1 MQSDGGQLPP
11 VMRLRA
17 VTSPPQT
24 ITTTTPGRVKEYIMT
39 NLDRINLSFTA
50 ALISDA
56 AEFIGSALEYF
67 PELLNARL
75 SEYDE
80 LVNCSAW
87 LRG

>member
-1 MQSDGGQLPP
+1 
-11 VMRLRA
+11 
-17 VTSPPQT
+17 
-24 ITTTTPGRVKEYIMT
+24 MT
-39 NLDRINLSFTA
+39 NIDRINMTYAA

-56 AEFIGSALEYF
+56 AEFIGSALEYC

>member
-1 MQSDGGQLPP
+1 M
-11 VMRLRA
+11 
-17 VTSPPQT
+17 TT
-24 ITTTTPGRVKEYIMT
+24 I
-39 NLDRINLSFTA
+39 DRINMTYA

-56 AEFIGSALEYF
+56 AEFIGSAFEYF

>member
-1 MQSDGGQLPP
+1 
-11 VMRLRA
+11 
-17 VTSPPQT
+17 
-24 ITTTTPGRVKEYIMT
+24 MT
-39 NLDRINLSFTA
+39 NLDRINIAYAA